1 MKENQIK
8 TGKIYKMISLFFLL
22 ALCLFWGCQ
31 KVWADDKVITD
42 FSRIFYI
49 PAGAMEVGQ
58 DLQELKE
65 FYNMFGCTAYTEE
78 GEEIFLNVNW
88 DYSGIDTTKA
98 GAYEINGTVK
108 LPEGYTSKSS
118 LPIWQVGI
126 SVQNKNMP
134 EIHVYS
140 RMISAG
146 LYYFPWITDHDPDTM
161 EIWMQKEGEAW
172 VNVSEEGYG
181 MCDTD
186 GMYLSCQSMLPGN
199 TYTLTVIY
207 QNGKTR
213 NLKYRYNSE
222 GILDIISYQAGAVGE
237 ILQKD
242 RTIRSVEAIKA
253 GSLKRCAAFGLQK
266 GQSVLE
272 IKEELEETFHILG
285 STQEEYE
292 DTAVHPSVVLP
303 SVWDFSNVN
312 TDCPGVYQVTGTFLA
327 PEGYEIEEGVKMPE
341 ATAYISV
348 QNPGQPEI
356 QTCCMAGVGTLFF
369 PMVLK
374 RFTDQDIKE
383 FQVWLKK
390 GESEAAVDQTY
401 WYVTGKGLYLRKEVL
416 AYGQNYGVYV
426 VYPGGSTGIYSFDY
440 DENLIT
446 NDYWYERNYADR
458 DGKELP
464 DIDTGVE
471 RVTDTSTII
480 AGNRL
485 AGLLQDG
492 ASRIPFEKDGVLVRI
507 SVDVIKQ
514 WNIKKDD
521 KLQVDIS
528 REGESISVKINKNGN
543 EIVDIPGSV
552 IEIPDSSDS
561 GEKTE
566 LVGGQGNVYTGN
578 VNAKQN
584 VTAISIDKTG
594 EYLIENT
601 KENDEN
607 QDDSQPEEG
616 NSQEDKNL
624 ESAER
629 TENTDNTE
637 NMENAGSPEE
647 AGSAGGTENGEESES
662 TEGIDVEENT
672 EDSTEENMEENAEDK
687 DMDDLIDTE
696 ATDNQKEAISEGT
709 VENLMKQHPVIFWGC
724 IVILSILLSFIAV
737 KQGKKLRKGEWGEG
751 EQRK

>member
-1 MKENQIK
+1 M
-8 TGKIYKMISLFFLL
+8 
-22 ALCLFWGCQ
+22 
-31 KVWADDKVITD
+31 
-42 FSRIFYI
+42 
-49 PAGAMEVGQ
+49 
-58 DLQELKE
+58 
-65 FYNMFGCTAYTEE
+65 
-78 GEEIFLNVNW
+78 
-88 DYSGIDTTKA
+88 
-98 GAYEINGTVK
+98 
-108 LPEGYTSKSS
+108 
-118 LPIWQVGI
+118 
-126 SVQNKNMP
+126 
-134 EIHVYS
+134 
-140 RMISAG
+140 
-146 LYYFPWITDHDPDTM
+146 
-161 EIWMQKEGEAW
+161 
-172 VNVSEEGYG
+172 
-181 MCDTD
+181 
-186 GMYLSCQSMLPGN
+186 
-199 TYTLTVIY
+199 
-207 QNGKTR
+207 
-213 NLKYRYNSE
+213 
-222 GILDIISYQAGAVGE
+222 
-237 ILQKD
+237 
-242 RTIRSVEAIKA
+242 
-253 GSLKRCAAFGLQK
+253 
-266 GQSVLE
+266 
-272 IKEELEETFHILG
+272 
-285 STQEEYE
+285 
-292 DTAVHPSVVLP
+292 
-303 SVWDFSNVN
+303 
-312 TDCPGVYQVTGTFLA
+312 
-327 PEGYEIEEGVKMPE
+327 
-341 ATAYISV
+341 
-348 QNPGQPEI
+348 
-356 QTCCMAGVGTLFF
+356 
-369 PMVLK
+369 
-374 RFTDQDIKE
+374 
-383 FQVWLKK
+383 
-390 GESEAAVDQTY
+390 
-401 WYVTGKGLYLRKEVL
+401 TGKGLYLRKEVL

-514 WNIKKDD
+514 WNIKEDD

-528 REGESISVKINKNGN
+528 REGESVSVKINKNGN

-561 GEKTE
+561 GEKKE
-566 LVGGQGNVYTGN
+566 LVDGQGNVYTGN
-578 VNAKQN
+578 VNEKQN

-601 KENDEN
+601 KESDEN
-607 QDDSQPEEG
+607 QNDSQPEDG

-637 NMENAGSPEE
+637 RTENTGN
-647 AGSAGGTENGEESES
+647 AGGTENGEESES
-662 TEGIDVEENT
+662 AEGIDVEENT